1 LEEFQVMVLETVF
14 STDASSIVFGSG
26 ATREVGPRARAYGL
40 KRVLL
45 VTDPR
50 LASLPP
56 VETAKESLR
65 QAGVEFDVFDRVRV
79 EPTDSSWLD
88 AIEVAT
94 AGNYDGFVSVGG
106 GSTIDTAKI
115 ANLYSTWPA
124 DLMDYVY
131 PPLGLGKAVPGPIKP
146 HLAIPTTAGTGSE
159 TTGNAIFDLS
169 SAHVKT
175 AVANRVLRP
184 TIGIVDPDNTRTLPA
199 NVAAASGLDVLS
211 HALESWTA
219 MPFSSREAPEDPIK
233 RTVYQGANPLSDVW
247 SAKAIELGAQYLVRA
262 VNDPSDDEA
271 RTAMMLAST
280 AAGIGFGNAGVHLP
294 HAMSYPIAGLARNY
308 IPDGYPND
316 HAIVPHGIS
325 VILTAP
331 AVFRWTAPAN
341 PARHFEAARLLG
353 ADIRGAGDDDA
364 GKILSDTLIDLMHK
378 VNMPNGMRAVG
389 IVESDLDDLIKGT
402 LPQAR
407 ITQLSP
413 RPATEDDYSEI
424 FRQSFD
430 IW

>member
-1 LEEFQVMVLETVF
+1 MALETVF

-26 ATREVGPRARAYGL
+26 ATREVGPRAKAFGL

-45 VTDPR
+45 VTDPQ
-50 LASLPP
+50 LVNLPP
-56 VETAKESLR
+56 VQVASESLR
-65 QAGVEFDVFDRVRV
+65 KAGVDFDVFDKVRV
-79 EPTDSSWLD
+79 EPNDASWLE
-88 AIEVAT
+88 AIAFAQ

-131 PPLGLGKAVPGPIKP
+131 PPLGLGKPVPGSLKP

-159 TTGNAIFDLS
+159 TTGNAVFDLS

-184 TIGIVDPDNTRTLPA
+184 TIGIIDPENTRTMPA
-199 NVAAASGLDVLS
+199 NVAAASGLDVLC

-219 MPFSSREAPEDPIK
+219 IPFSSRDAAEDPTK
-233 RTVYQGANPLSDVW
+233 RTVYQGANPLSDIW
-247 SAKAIELGAQYLVRA
+247 SAQAIEIGAKYLVRA
-262 VNDPSDDEA
+262 VQDPADDEA

-294 HAMSYPIAGLARNY
+294 HAMSYPISALARNY
-308 IPDGYPND
+308 VPEGYPD
-316 HAIVPHGIS
+316 EHPIVPHGIS

-331 AVFRWTAPAN
+331 AVFRWTAQAN
-341 PARHFEAARLLG
+341 PDRHLEAAKLLG
-353 ADIRGAGDDDA
+353 ADIRGAGPEDA
-364 GKILSDTLIDLMHK
+364 GNVLSDALIALMK
-378 VNMPNGMRAVG
+378 QVNMPNGMRAVG
-389 IVESDLDDLIKGT
+389 ITEADMDGLISGT
-402 LPQAR
+402 LPQSR
-407 ITQLSP
+407 ITILSP
-413 RPATEDDYSEI
+413 RPADEEAYRSI
-424 FRQSFD
+424 FGESFD